1 MYLAKISLHGPM
13 TLKQLRDVFGDP
25 YQNDCHVGAT
35 IGEGLE
41 EVRKVTRRGRRKL
54 VELVNDKDQMTLYA
68 F

>member
-41 EVRKVTRRGRRKL
+41 EVQSLLLSYLIKL
-54 VELVNDKDQMTLYA
+54 PCGMINAVFPVSRV
-68 F
+68 